1 MYQSVFID
9 LLPAFQQRRVV
20 AIDDRA
26 DKPYATSDSRM
37 QRPAILV
44 DDRVSLATTGLVSA
58 GPLLKRSIEERASR
72 VAVSFS
78 CCRIVLIVSKAG
90 QTQSKHAAL
99 SKTNYPKS
107 PHLSAGFRQTPPAF
121 DAQRF

>member
-78 CCRIVLIVSKAG
+78 CCRIVLIV
-90 QTQSKHAAL
+90 
-99 SKTNYPKS
+99 
-107 PHLSAGFRQTPPAF
+107 
-121 DAQRF
+121 